1 MCKRYVK
8 HEVADTICMAGKAGY
23 ISRIASEKTNGVSA
37 HPRIPDSACQ
47 NRSQVTARDARMSQG
62 SFFFMRDVQI
72 RNPPPDVFVDISNV
86 DVFVTFVH
94 SQGVKI
100 GTYYIY

>member
-8 HEVADTICMAGKAGY
+8 HEVADTICMAGKASY

-47 NRSQVTARDARMSQG
+47 NRLQATARDARMRQG
-62 SFFFMRDVQI
+62 TFFFMRDAQI
-72 RNPPPDVFVDISNV
+72 RKSPPDVFVYISNI
-86 DVFVTFVH
+86 DVFVSFVH

>member
-8 HEVADTICMAGKAGY
+8 HEVADTICMAGKASH
-23 ISRIASEKTNGVSA
+23 IFRIASEKTNGVSA

-47 NRSQVTARDARMSQG
+47 NRSQATARGTRMSQG
-62 SFFFMRDVQI
+62 TFFFMRDAQTHKAL
-72 RNPPPDVFVDISNV
+72 PDVFVYISSIDI
-86 DVFVTFVH
+86 FVTFVH
-94 SQGVKI
+94 SQCVKI